1 MGNEISKEQLIAFTE
16 ATTKS
21 ATELEKI
28 VSALHLIVEKQDK
41 IVDRIFNGMV
51 DEIVDGVTKNYNN
64 THKETIDCLSRL
76 EECHQDIRSNFP
88 DNLEKKLQHS
98 PWAKDIEH
106 TKWFIAIVGVVV
118 IVATVILRGLDSHV
132 ICNQDVLEIKKAIA
146 TIAATNRSPAKIVAN
161 IKEE

>member
-51 DEIVDGVTKNYNN
+51 DEIVEGVTKNYNAV
-64 THKETIDCLSRL
+64 HKETVECLLRL
-76 EECHQDIRSNFP
+76 EKCNAEIKENFP
-88 DNLEKKLQHS
+88 EHIEKKLQNS

-106 TKWFIAIVGVVV
+106 TKWFIAIVGIVV
-118 IVATVILRGLDSHV
+118 IVATVILRGLDTRVCMSSELTELKKTV
-132 ICNQDVLEIKKAIA
+132 MNLSDVKKI
-146 TIAATNRSPAKIVAN
+146 PARN
-161 IKEE
+161 TSSIKEE